1 MSLYGNYV
9 PENIEMTY
17 SKFQELEGKQ
27 KALQEEYE
35 DKAEFMMG
43 NYNLYDPNIKTLVTG
58 YSLGKVIFSTWKQD
72 LYEDVTGIFYD
83 LVTDIE
89 KEIYMKKGK
98 KVANDTDLVGN
109 FVKCFS
115 KSYDNDL
122 AKFDAEEFCL
132 GLDDWVEELKIEH
145 DSQYFYV
152 PDPLLILQN
161 TDNNDIKGLA
171 EIIYEGGVKKVC

>member
-17 SKFQELEGKQ
+17 NKFQELEGKQ

-35 DKAEFMMG
+35 DKAKFMMSD
-43 NYNLYDPNIKTLVTG
+43 YNLYDPNIKTLVTG
-58 YSLGKVIFSTWKQD
+58 YSLGEVIFSTWKQD
-72 LYEDVTGIFYD
+72 LYEDITGIFYD
-83 LVTDIE
+83 LVINIE
-89 KEIYMKKGK
+89 KEIYMEKGK
-98 KVANDTDLVGN
+98 KVANGVNLIDS
-109 FVKCFS
+109 FVRYFS
-115 KSYDNDL
+115 NSYDKELVKTDIDN
-122 AKFDAEEFCL
+122 FCL
-132 GLDDWVEELKIEH
+132 GLDEWVEELKIEH

-152 PDPLLILQN
+152 PDPLLLLQN

>member
-35 DKAEFMMG
+35 DKAKFMMSD
-43 NYNLYDPNIKTLVTG
+43 YNLYDPNIKTLVTG
-58 YSLGKVIFSTWKQD
+58 YSLGEVIFSTWEHD
-72 LYEDVTGIFYD
+72 LYDDVTSIFYD
-83 LVTDIE
+83 LVASVE
-89 KEIYMKKGK
+89 KAIYMKKGK

-122 AKFDAEEFCL
+122 AKSDAEEFCF

-152 PDPLLILQN
+152 PDPLLLLQN

>member
-17 SKFQELEGKQ
+17 NKFQELEGKQ

-43 NYNLYDPNIKTLVTG
+43 DYNLYDPNIKTLVTG
-58 YSLGKVIFSTWKQD
+58 YSLGEVIFSTWKQD

-83 LVTDIE
+83 LVTNIE
-89 KEIYMKKGK
+89 KEIYVEKGK

-109 FVKCFS
+109 FVRCFS

-161 TDNNDIKGLA
+161 TDNDDIKGLA